1 MPCAACHETFHSA
14 PPCLITC
21 PACGKSVCSHCK
33 EQDKEHG
40 CLHLGG
46 LGGGE
51 SDGLRSTEPPSDQED
66 DDEEGA
72 VIEAVRQVA
81 GAVRGKEAPEIPQAG
96 LVRHRRY
103 CTLHVRGDGQ
113 YKAACG
119 LTFLHDD
126 YEELD
131 FYPAIAR
138 PLCRRKKCFG

>member
-1 MPCAACHETFHSA
+1 M
-14 PPCLITC
+14 
-21 PACGKSVCSHCK
+21 
-33 EQDKEHG
+33 
-40 CLHLGG
+40 GG

-72 VIEAVRQVA
+72 VAEAVQQVA
-81 GAVRGKEAPEIPQAG
+81 DAVRSKEALEIPQSG

-103 CTLHVRGDGQ
+103 CTLLVRGDEP
-113 YKAACG
+113 YKSACG

-131 FYPAIAR
+131 VYPAIAW